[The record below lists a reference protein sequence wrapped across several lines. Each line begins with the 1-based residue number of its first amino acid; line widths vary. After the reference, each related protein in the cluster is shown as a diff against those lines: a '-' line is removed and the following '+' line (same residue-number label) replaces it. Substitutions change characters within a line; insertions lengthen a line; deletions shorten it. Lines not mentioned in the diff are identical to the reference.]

1 MTDTAR
7 EEILG
12 RINQA
17 LGRRGGGEYVSSA
30 SGTVPAGSPQSA
42 TGSVQSHGTSTQ
54 TSAEVASAEG
64 ADAEAAGADI
74 PAAGGGMVNQS
85 ADYRRTGTHEGED
98 LIELLIDRLVD
109 YKANVHRV
117 SGDPA
122 TTIAGLLDSG
132 SKVVVPRGLDD
143 SWLRSFSGEVSVDA
157 PGQELSV
164 PELDAQAA
172 VVTASAVAIAQ
183 TGTIVLDGSPEC
195 GRRAITL
202 VPDHHVCVVRVA
214 DIVDIVPEGIARL
227 NPTAALTFISGPSAT
242 SDIELK
248 RVEGVHGPRTLDVV
262 IVDT

>member
-12 RINQA
+12 RINRA
-17 LGRRGGGEYVSSA
+17 LGRRGGGEYVSSV
-30 SGTVPAGSPQSA
+30 SESVPAASPARA
-42 TGSVQSHGTSTQ
+42 TGTD
-54 TSAEVASAEG
+54 AAPKDPG
-64 ADAEAAGADI
+64 A
-74 PAAGGGMVNQS
+74 PAAGGGTVNQS
-85 ADYRRTGTHEGED
+85 ADYLRTGAHEGEE
-98 LIELLIDRLVD
+98 LIELLVDRLED

-122 TTIAGLLDSG
+122 ATIAGLLDSG
-132 SKVVVPRGLDD
+132 SNIVVPPGLDH
-143 SWLRSFSGEVSVDA
+143 SWLASFNGEISVDA
-157 PGQELSV
+157 PGQELSI

-227 NPTAALTFISGPSAT
+227 TPDAALTFISGPSAT

>member
-12 RINQA
+12 RINRA

-30 SGTVPAGSPQSA
+30 SGTVPAASPARA
-42 TGSVQSHGTSTQ
+42 TGTEAGP
-54 TSAEVASAEG
+54 EDPG
-64 ADAEAAGADI
+64 A
-74 PAAGGGMVNQS
+74 PAAGGGTVNQS
-85 ADYRRTGTHEGED
+85 ADYLRTGAHEGEE
-98 LIELLIDRLVD
+98 LIELLVDRLED

-122 TTIAGLLDSG
+122 ATIAGLLDSR
-132 SKVVVPRGLDD
+132 SNIVVPLGLDD
-143 SWLRSFSGEVSVDA
+143 SWLASFNGEISVDA
-157 PGQELSV
+157 PGQELSI

-227 NPTAALTFISGPSAT
+227 TPDAALTFISGPSAT

>member
-30 SGTVPAGSPQSA
+30 SGTVPTGSPPSA
-42 TGSVQSHGTSTQ
+42 TGSEQSHGTSG
-54 TSAEVASAEG
+54 E
-64 ADAEAAGADI
+64 AEAAGADI

-85 ADYRRTGTHEGED
+85 ADYLRTGTHEGED

-122 TTIAGLLDSG
+122 ATIAGLLDSG

-143 SWLRSFSGEVSVDA
+143 SWMNSFSGEVSVDA
-157 PGQELSV
+157 PGQELSI

-227 NPTAALTFISGPSAT
+227 TPTAALTFVSGPSAT

>member
-1 MTDTAR
+1 
-7 EEILG
+7 
-12 RINQA
+12 
-17 LGRRGGGEYVSSA
+17 
-30 SGTVPAGSPQSA
+30 
-42 TGSVQSHGTSTQ
+42 
-54 TSAEVASAEG
+54 
-64 ADAEAAGADI
+64 
-74 PAAGGGMVNQS
+74 QS
-85 ADYRRTGTHEGED
+85 ADDFRTGPHEGED
-98 LIELLIDRLVD
+98 HIELLVD
-109 YKANVHRV
+109 TREDYNANVHRV

-122 TTIAGLLDSG
+122 ATIAGLIESG
-132 SKVVVPRGLDD
+132 SAIVVPRGLDD
-143 SWLRSFSGEVSVDA
+143 SWLQDFTGEVSVDA

-214 DIVDIVPEGIARL
+214 DIVDIVPEGVARL
-227 NPTAALTFISGPSAT
+227 RPSAALTFISGPSAT

>member
-30 SGTVPAGSPQSA
+30 TGTAPAGA
-42 TGSVQSHGTSTQ
+42 
-54 TSAEVASAEG
+54 A
-64 ADAEAAGADI
+64 AAGAAAASEAEDPHAGA
-74 PAAGGGMVNQS
+74 PAAGGGVIGQS
-85 ADYRRTGTHEGED
+85 ADYFRTGTHTGED
-98 LIELLIDRLVD
+98 LIELLVDRLVD

-122 TTIAGLLDSG
+122 ETIAGLLEPG
-132 SKVVVPRGLDD
+132 SKIVIPRGLDEAWMKAFD
-143 SWLRSFSGEVSVDA
+143 GEISVDA
-157 PGQELSV
+157 PGEELSI
-164 PELDAQAA
+164 PELDSQAA

-202 VPDHHVCVVRVA
+202 VPDHHICVVAVA

-227 NPTAALTFISGPSAT
+227 EATAALTFISGPSAT
-242 SDIELK
+242 SDIELE
-248 RVEGVHGPRTLDVV
+248 RVEGVHGPRTLDV
-262 IVDT
+262 IILDS

>member
-17 LGRRGGGEYVSSA
+17 LGRRGGGEYVSSS
-30 SGTVPAGSPQSA
+30 SGTVPAGSPTAGAGASSA
-42 TGSVQSHGTSTQ
+42 
-54 TSAEVASAEG
+54 
-64 ADAEAAGADI
+64 AEAPHAHPGAL
-74 PAAGGGMVNQS
+74 AAGGGTVDQS
-85 ADYRRTGTHEGED
+85 ADYLRTGTHEGED
-98 LIELLIDRLVD
+98 LIELLVDRLED
-109 YKANVHRV
+109 YKADVHRV

-122 TTIAGLLDSG
+122 ATIAGLLESG
-132 SKVVVPRGLDD
+132 SKIVVPRGLDD
-143 SWLRSFSGEVSVDA
+143 SWLQDFTGEVSVDA

-202 VPDHHVCVVRVA
+202 VPDHHVCVVRVS

-227 NPTAALTFISGPSAT
+227 TPSAALTFISGPSAT

>member
-30 SGTVPAGSPQSA
+30 TGTAPAGSA
-42 TGSVQSHGTSTQ
+42 T
-54 TSAEVASAEG
+54 
-64 ADAEAAGADI
+64 EAAGDDSPGAGSST
-74 PAAGGGMVNQS
+74 PAAGGGVVGQS
-85 ADYRRTGTHEGED
+85 ADYFRAGTHTGED
-98 LIELLIDRLVD
+98 LVELLIDRLED

-122 TTIAGLLDSG
+122 ETIAGLLEQG
-132 SKVVVPRGLDD
+132 SAIVVPEGLDD
-143 SWLRSFSGEVSVDA
+143 SWLEDFTGEVSVDA
-157 PGQELSV
+157 PGQELSI
-164 PELDAQAA
+164 PELDVQAA

-183 TGTIVLDGSPEC
+183 TGTIVIDGSPEC

-227 NPTAALTFISGPSAT
+227 EPTAPLTFISGPSAT

-248 RVEGVHGPRTLDVV
+248 RVEGVHGPRTLDV
-262 IVDT
+262 IILAS

>member
-30 SGTVPAGSPQSA
+30 SGTVPAASPSAAAGSR
-42 TGSVQSHGTSTQ
+42 TGAGHGTDENTDD
-54 TSAEVASAEG
+54 
-64 ADAEAAGADI
+64 ADSRT

-85 ADYRRTGTHEGED
+85 ADYLRTGTHSGED
-98 LIELLIDRLVD
+98 LIALLIDRLED

-122 TTIAGLLDSG
+122 ATIAGLLESG
-132 SKVVVPRGLDD
+132 SNIVVPRGLDE
-143 SWLRSFSGEVSVDA
+143 SWLQEFSGEISVDA
-157 PGQELSV
+157 PGQELSI

-214 DIVDIVPEGIARL
+214 DVVDIVPEGIARL
-227 NPTAALTFISGPSAT
+227 TPEAALTFISGPSAT

-262 IVDT
+262 IVEE

>member
-17 LGRRGGGEYVSSA
+17 LGRRGGGEYVSSS
-30 SGTVPAGSPQSA
+30 SGTVPAGSPTRGEGHSSA
-42 TGSVQSHGTSTQ
+42 
-54 TSAEVASAEG
+54 
-64 ADAEAAGADI
+64 AEAPPAQPGA
-74 PAAGGGMVNQS
+74 PAAGGGTVDQS
-85 ADYRRTGTHEGED
+85 ADYFRTGTHEGEE
-98 LIELLIDRLVD
+98 LIELLVDRLED

-122 TTIAGLLDSG
+122 ATIAGLIESG
-132 SKVVVPRGLDD
+132 SAIVVPRGLDD
-143 SWLRSFSGEVSVDA
+143 SWLQDFTGEVSVDA

-214 DIVDIVPEGIARL
+214 DIVDIVPEGVARL
-227 NPTAALTFISGPSAT
+227 RPSAALTFISGPSAT

>member
-30 SGTVPAGSPQSA
+30 SGTTPTGSPPTGARTGAGTGADEHTDDAGS
-42 TGSVQSHGTSTQ
+42 TT
-54 TSAEVASAEG
+54 
-64 ADAEAAGADI
+64 

-85 ADYRRTGTHEGED
+85 ADYLRTGTHSGED
-98 LIELLIDRLVD
+98 LIELLIDRLED

-122 TTIAGLLDSG
+122 ATIVGLVEEG
-132 SKVVVPRGLDD
+132 SNIVVPRGLDE
-143 SWLRSFSGEVSVDA
+143 SWLQGFSGEISVDA
-157 PGQELSV
+157 PGEELSV
-164 PELDAQAA
+164 PELDEQAA

-195 GRRAITL
+195 GRRAVTL
-202 VPDHHVCVVRVA
+202 VPDHHVCVVRVD

-227 NPTAALTFISGPSAT
+227 TPEAALTFISGPSAT

-262 IVDT
+262 ILET

>member
-30 SGTVPAGSPQSA
+30 TGAVPTGSPTDTAGSGTTHS
-42 TGSVQSHGTSTQ
+42 
-54 TSAEVASAEG
+54 TSAEAG
-64 ADAEAAGADI
+64 AEAAESTI

-85 ADYRRTGTHEGED
+85 ADYLRTGTHEGED
-98 LIELLIDRLVD
+98 LIELLIDRLED

-122 TTIAGLLDSG
+122 TTIAGLLEPG
-132 SKVVVPRGLDD
+132 STIVVPRGLDD
-143 SWLRSFSGEVSVDA
+143 SWLQEFSGEVSVDA
-157 PGQELSV
+157 PGQELSI

-202 VPDHHVCVVRVA
+202 VPDHHVCVVRVS

-227 NPTAALTFISGPSAT
+227 TPTAALTFISGPSAT

-262 IVDT
+262 IVDDAS

>member
-30 SGTVPAGSPQSA
+30 SGTVPTGSPTVPTGPPTKAAGS
-42 TGSVQSHGTSTQ
+42 GVCHGMSTQ
-54 TSAEVASAEG
+54 ASAET
-64 ADAEAAGADI
+64 AGADI

-85 ADYRRTGTHEGED
+85 ADYSRTGTHEGEE
-98 LIELLIDRLVD
+98 LIELLVDRLED

-122 TTIAGLLDSG
+122 ATIVGLLDSG
-132 SKVVVPRGLDD
+132 SNIVVPRGLDD
-143 SWLRSFSGEVSVDA
+143 SWLQGFSGEISVDA
-157 PGQELSV
+157 PGSELSI

-202 VPDHHVCVVRVA
+202 VPDHHVCVVRVS

-227 NPTAALTFISGPSAT
+227 TPEAALTFISGPSAT

-262 IVDT
+262 ILDT

>member
-30 SGTVPAGSPQSA
+30 TGTAPAGA
-42 TGSVQSHGTSTQ
+42 
-54 TSAEVASAEG
+54 A
-64 ADAEAAGADI
+64 AAGAAAASETEDPHAGA
-74 PAAGGGMVNQS
+74 PAAGGGVIGQS
-85 ADYRRTGTHEGED
+85 ADYFRTGTHTGED
-98 LIELLIDRLVD
+98 LIELLVDRLVD

-122 TTIAGLLDSG
+122 ETIAGLLEPG
-132 SKVVVPRGLDD
+132 SKIVIPRGLDEAWMKAFD
-143 SWLRSFSGEVSVDA
+143 GEISVDA
-157 PGQELSV
+157 PGEELSI
-164 PELDAQAA
+164 PELDSQAA

-202 VPDHHVCVVRVA
+202 VPDHHICVVAVA

-227 NPTAALTFISGPSAT
+227 EATAALTFISGPSAT
-242 SDIELK
+242 SDIELE
-248 RVEGVHGPRTLDVV
+248 RVEGVHGPRTLDV
-262 IVDT
+262 IILDS

>member
-30 SGTVPAGSPQSA
+30 TGTAPAGSA
-42 TGSVQSHGTSTQ
+42 TGTTDSSNAPPTEATSDD
-54 TSAEVASAEG
+54 SLGVGSS
-64 ADAEAAGADI
+64 I
-74 PAAGGGMVNQS
+74 PAAGGGVVGQS
-85 ADYRRTGTHEGED
+85 ADYFRAGTHTGEN
-98 LIELLIDRLVD
+98 LVELLVDRLED

-122 TTIAGLLDSG
+122 DTIASLLDQG
-132 SKVVVPRGLDD
+132 SAIVVPEGLDK
-143 SWLRSFSGEVSVDA
+143 SWLEGFTGEVSVDA
-157 PGQELSV
+157 PGQELSI

-183 TGTIVLDGSPEC
+183 TGTIVIDGSAEC

-202 VPDHHVCVVRVA
+202 VPDHHVCVVRVD

-227 NPTAALTFISGPSAT
+227 EPTAPLTFISGPSAT

-248 RVEGVHGPRTLDVV
+248 RVEGVHGPRTLDV
-262 IVDT
+262 IILDS

>member
-30 SGTVPAGSPQSA
+30 SGTVPTGPPTGAAGSGDA
-42 TGSVQSHGTSTQ
+42 HAGTTD
-54 TSAEVASAEG
+54 ASAAG
-64 ADAEAAGADI
+64 AGADI

-85 ADYRRTGTHEGED
+85 ADYFRTGTHEGQE
-98 LIELLIDRLVD
+98 LIELLIDRLED

-122 TTIAGLLDSG
+122 QTITGLLDPG
-132 SKVVVPRGLDD
+132 SKIVVPRGLDD
-143 SWLRSFSGEVSVDA
+143 SWLQGFTGEVSVDA
-157 PGQELSV
+157 PGQELSI
-164 PELDAQAA
+164 PELDSQAA

-183 TGTIVLDGSPEC
+183 TGTIVLDGTPEC

-202 VPDHHVCVVRVA
+202 VPDHHVCVVRVE

-227 NPTAALTFISGPSAT
+227 TPSAALTFISGPSAT

-248 RVEGVHGPRTLDVV
+248 RVEGVHGPRTLDVI
-262 IVDT
+262 IVDTAR

>member
-30 SGTVPAGSPQSA
+30 SGTVPAASSSA
-42 TGSVQSHGTSTQ
+42 TGHAGSHEGTEENTDP
-54 TSAEVASAEG
+54 G
-64 ADAEAAGADI
+64 P
-74 PAAGGGMVNQS
+74 PAAGGGTVNQS
-85 ADYRRTGTHEGED
+85 AEYLRTGTHTGED
-98 LIELLIDRLVD
+98 LIELLIDRLED

-117 SGDPA
+117 SSDPA
-122 TTIAGLLDSG
+122 KTIAGLLDAG
-132 SKVVVPRGLDD
+132 STIVVPRGLDD
-143 SWLRSFSGEVSVDA
+143 SWLASFTGEISVDA

-202 VPDHHVCVVRVA
+202 VPDHHVCIVRVA

-227 NPTAALTFISGPSAT
+227 TPDAALTFISGPSAT

-262 IVDT
+262 IVDS

>member
-17 LGRRGGGEYVSSA
+17 LGRRGGGEYVSSV
-30 SGTVPAGSPQSA
+30 SGTVPAGAPA
-42 TGSVQSHGTSTQ
+42 AGPP
-54 TSAEVASAEG
+54 
-64 ADAEAAGADI
+64 AAGAPAEAPHAQPGA
-74 PAAGGGMVNQS
+74 PAAGGGTVDQS
-85 ADYRRTGTHEGED
+85 ADYLRTGTHEGED
-98 LIELLIDRLVD
+98 LIEVLIDRLED

-122 TTIAGLLDSG
+122 ETIAGLLESG
-132 SKVVVPRGLDD
+132 SKIVVPRGLDD
-143 SWLRSFSGEVSVDA
+143 SWLNAFTGDVSVDA

-164 PELDAQAA
+164 PELDTQAA

-202 VPDHHVCVVRVA
+202 VPDHHVCVVRVE
-214 DIVDIVPEGIARL
+214 DVVDIVPEGIARL
-227 NPTAALTFISGPSAT
+227 TPSAALTFISGPSAT

-248 RVEGVHGPRTLDVV
+248 RVEGVHGPRTLDV
-262 IVDT
+262 IILGSAP

>member
-17 LGRRGGGEYVSSA
+17 LGRRGGGEYVSSS
-30 SGTVPAGSPQSA
+30 SGTVPAGSPTGGEGHSSA
-42 TGSVQSHGTSTQ
+42 
-54 TSAEVASAEG
+54 
-64 ADAEAAGADI
+64 AEAPHAQPGA
-74 PAAGGGMVNQS
+74 PAAGGGTVDQS
-85 ADYRRTGTHEGED
+85 ADYFRTGTHEGEE
-98 LIELLIDRLVD
+98 LIELLVDRLED

-122 TTIAGLLDSG
+122 ATIAGLIESG
-132 SKVVVPRGLDD
+132 SAIVVPRGLDD
-143 SWLRSFSGEVSVDA
+143 SWLQDFTGEVSVDA

-214 DIVDIVPEGIARL
+214 DIVDIVPEGVARL
-227 NPTAALTFISGPSAT
+227 RPSAALTFISGPSAT